1 MAPRHPAM
9 LYGLIGHPLMHS
21 YSMDYFNQKFDTEG
35 ISAEYINFDLDDI
48 NQLMEVVS
56 ERPNLNGLNVTTPYK
71 EAVIPFLAS
80 LDEHAQAIGAVNV
93 IKFLRDKKT
102 GELEHLRGYNS
113 DAPAFEQ
120 TMRPLMTPSLD
131 RALVLGTGGAA
142 KAVTYALH
150 NLGVEVQQVSRR
162 KSATTLIYEELT
174 KAIITSH
181 KIIVNAT
188 PVGKY
193 PNVNECPDIPYRFV
207 GSGHLCYDLI
217 YNPDETMFMKQCKKR
232 GATVK
237 NGLEMLLLQAF
248 MSYEIWNAD

>member
-21 YSMDYFNQKFDTEG
+21 YSMDYFNQKFDTED

-150 NLGVEVQQVSRR
+150 NLGVEVQQVSR
-162 KSATTLIYEELT
+162 
-174 KAIITSH
+174 
-181 KIIVNAT
+181 
-188 PVGKY
+188 
-193 PNVNECPDIPYRFV
+193 YRFI

-248 MSYEIWNAD
+248 LSYEIWNAD